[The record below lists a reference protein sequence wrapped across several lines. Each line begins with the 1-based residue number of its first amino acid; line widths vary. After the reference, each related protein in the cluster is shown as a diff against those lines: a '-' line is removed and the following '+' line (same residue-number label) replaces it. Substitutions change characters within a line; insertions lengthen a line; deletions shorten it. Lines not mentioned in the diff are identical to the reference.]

1 VVNHVLDNQHI
12 EKHHP
17 NNTKYKKRYGY
28 YLLMY
33 FLIIH
38 TLPHD
43 DLTVCFA
50 TVCSSCSSSC
60 AKPHEQFLQA
70 FRTPDDVVPQS

>member
-1 VVNHVLDNQHI
+1 
-12 EKHHP
+12 
-17 NNTKYKKRYGY
+17 
-28 YLLMY
+28 MY